1 LAPDDSQFR
10 RALEH
15 SGAAT
20 VQMRQ
25 ELAQAVAGLLN
36 VPRPPPPPLAPDE
49 VEQIDRIV
57 RLVVRL
63 RGPVERDRRTHD
75 IEAVYGAEGTARIGL
90 MLERLL
96 AGLSTLGVARRT
108 ALGVIRDVAMDSVPP
123 IRRAAY
129 QYLSSNASRWEIRGA
144 DGKLTDCGYSTS
156 SIAKWLDLPTTTVRR
171 VLEDLNAYKLVE
183 RTSQGRGK
191 PDLWAYRLI

>member
-1 LAPDDSQFR
+1 M
-10 RALEH
+10 EH

-49 VEQIDRIV
+49 VEQIDRVV

-63 RGPVERDRRTHD
+63 RGPVERDRHTRD

-96 AGLSTLGVARRT
+96 AGLSTLGVARGT
-108 ALGVIRDVAMDSVPP
+108 AMGVIHDVAMDSVPP

-129 QYLSSNASRWEIRGA
+129 QYLGSNASRWETRDA
-144 DGKLTDCGYSTS
+144 DGKLTDCGYSTPS
-156 SIAKWLDLPTTTVRR
+156 VAKWLDLPTTTVRR

-183 RTSQGRGK
+183 RTSQGKGK
-191 PDLWAYRLI
+191 PDLWAYRSI